1 MPNSGDRPIVSPR
14 WRLAGAVG
22 LLWVVAALTATLF
35 LDAGS
40 VAKAAAQTSDPKVLY
55 NEALEREAALRKELA
70 SLPAGES
77 PEPLLVRI
85 RTLVGAY
92 QDMATLFPAS
102 GYSDNALWQ
111 GGVLAED
118 TYWKFRERTDRSLA
132 LRLLTGLTT
141 RFPTSSLVRQ
151 VSSHLKRLEQA
162 DTSLASDTRRV
173 SAPAPPGS
181 PRLSP
186 PPSGR
191 PAPPA
196 TGGSVLKA
204 IERDVLPDALRFTLE
219 LEREVSFHEE
229 RLDGP
234 PRVFVDLR
242 NTTTVEELKDET
254 IPFPD
259 DIVKQARIGRQA
271 DGRTR
276 VVLDLTRP
284 APHSVYALYNPYRI
298 VIDLERSLPGS
309 PVKPAPAAPPAAP
322 TTNAVGG
329 FSLSRQLGLGIARI
343 TIDPGH
349 GGHDPGARIRGL
361 TEADLVLDVA
371 VRLQRLLEAQGVEVV
386 LTRRD
391 DTYLSLEERTAIAN
405 RSGADLFLSI
415 HANASNVPGVSG
427 VETYVLDFAQN
438 QEAEATAA
446 RENAGSAKSM
456 HQLPDIV
463 RAIALNNKID
473 ESRDF
478 ARMVQASLY
487 DRLRRVN
494 GGIRNLGVKQ
504 APFVVL
510 IGATMPSILSEIAFM
525 TNGQEAALLKTERY
539 RQAVAEA
546 LQAGIMKY
554 QESLKK
560 VVATQ

>member
-1 MPNSGDRPIVSPR
+1 MHSSDDRRIAPPR
-14 WRLAGAVG
+14 RPPAIALA
-22 LLWVVAALTATLF
+22 LLWVAALTAAL
-35 LDAGS
+35 S
-40 VAKAAAQTSDPKVLY
+40 AQTSDPKALY
-55 NEALEREAALRKELA
+55 TEALEREAALRQELA
-70 SLPAGES
+70 SLPSAES
-77 PEPLLVRI
+77 PETLLARI

-92 QDMATLFPAS
+92 QDMANLFPAS
-102 GYSDNALWQ
+102 GFSDNALWQ

-118 TYWKFRERTDRSLA
+118 AYWKFRERVDRSLA
-132 LRLLTGLTT
+132 LRLLTALTT
-141 RFPTSSLVRQ
+141 RFPSSSLVRQ
-151 VSSHLKRLEQA
+151 VPSHLKRLEQA
-162 DTSLASDTRRV
+162 DTSLASEARRV
-173 SAPAPPGS
+173 PAPAPPAPPS
-181 PRLSP
+181 ASQRPSAP
-186 PPSGR
+186 PPAR
-191 PAPPA
+191 PAA
-196 TGGSVLKA
+196 AGTGRSVLKA
-204 IERDVLPDALRFTLE
+204 IHREVLPDALRFTLE
-219 LEREVSFHEE
+219 LEREVSFDDE

-254 IPFPD
+254 LPFRD

-284 APHSVYALYNPYRI
+284 ARHSVYALYNPYRI
-298 VIDLERSLPGS
+298 VIDLERPLPGA
-309 PVKPAPAAPPAAP
+309 PDRPAPAAPPAAP
-322 TTNAVGG
+322 TTNAGGG

-371 VRLQRLLEAQGVEVV
+371 LRLQRLLEDQGVEVV

-391 DTYLSLEERTAIAN
+391 DTFLSLEERTAIAN
-405 RSGADLFLSI
+405 KSGADLFLSI
-415 HANASNVPGVSG
+415 HANANNVQGVSG
-427 VETYVLDFAQN
+427 VETYFLDFAQTK
-438 QEAEATAA
+438 EAEAVAA
-446 RENAGSAKSM
+446 RENAASEKSM

-463 RAIALNNKID
+463 RAIALDNKID

-487 DRLRRVN
+487 DRLRKAN
-494 GGIRNLGVKQ
+494 GDVKNLGVKQ

-525 TNGQEAALLKTERY
+525 TNHQEAALLKTERY
-539 RQAVAEA
+539 RQAIAEA

-554 QESLKK
+554 QDSLKK